1 MKIAG
6 CVVLYN
12 PLDECLSNI
21 DSYIGLVDVL
31 YVLDNST
38 DHNPEFV
45 EKIKRI
51 DKAEYIGFGA
61 NKGIAYALK
70 VGVGRAAELGYD
82 FCLTMDQDSL
92 FPTVTRAELER
103 RFGEIENLEDY
114 GIIGLN
120 FNSDGK
126 EKKLVEIDCWLTS
139 GNFINLSNYK
149 LIDGFYAD
157 LFIDYVDV
165 ELNEQFRNI
174 GKKIAYWNDLSL
186 SHKIGEPVQH
196 SFFGK
201 KFTVMNHSPLRLYYR
216 FRNARFLYKR
226 NKKFYGK
233 LYRHDLFIDIPK
245 IILFERDKR
254 AKLKMIKKGRADAK
268 RGILGEYNHAERS
281 KS

>member
-12 PLDECLSNI
+12 PPDECLSNI

-38 DHNPEFV
+38 EHNPELV
-45 EKIKRI
+45 EKINRI

-126 EKKLVEIDCWLTS
+126 EKVLVEIDCWITS
-139 GNFINLSNYK
+139 GNFIVINNYK
-149 LIDGFYAD
+149 KINGFNKD
-157 LFIDYVDV
+157 LFIDYVDF
-165 ELNEQFRNI
+165 ELNEQFHNI
-174 GKKIAYWNDLSL
+174 GKKIAYWQDLSL
-186 SHKIGEPVQH
+186 SHKIGNPVRH

-201 KFTVMNHSPLRLYYR
+201 KFTVMNHSPIRLYYR
-216 FRNARFLYKR
+216 FRNSLYLYRR
-226 NKKFYGK
+226 NKKFYKK
-233 LYRHDLFIDIPK
+233 LYYHNLFVDIPK
-245 IILFERDKR
+245 IILFEKNKKE
-254 AKLKMIKKGRADAK
+254 KLRMIRRGRKDAK
-268 RGILGEYNHAERS
+268 ANKLGS
-281 KS
+281 FTDI